1 MRPTVANPKKKLP
14 AGMRPRDGQKEI
26 SDGACLAHD
35 TDFFKAASAI
45 SHIGDGDVHLRLY
58 C

>member
-1 MRPTVANPKKKLP
+1 MHPTNVSREKKLP

-45 SHIGDGDVHLRLY
+45 SYIGDGDVHLRLY